1 MRDEDIHKVMRILKE
16 VVAQWQEPVLGH
28 YKRDPFTVLIA
39 CVLSLRT
46 QDKTTEAASQRLFL
60 IADNPGKMA
69 KLTTAAIRKAIYPVG
84 FYKTKAE
91 NIKKICTLLNKYHSG
106 IVPADI
112 DTLLT
117 LPGVGRKTANLVV
130 TLGFNKPGICVDTHV
145 HRITNRWG
153 YVRTKTPDQTEQA
166 LRKKLPRRH
175 WISIN
180 DILVTYGQN
189 CCKPISPFCSQCK
202 IERYC
207 DRHGVGRSR

>member
-1 MRDEDIHKVMRILKE
+1 MRDQDIHTVIRLLKKA
-16 VVAQWQEPVLGH
+16 VAQLQQPVLGH

-46 QDKTTEAASQRLFL
+46 QDKTTEAASQKLFRL
-60 IADNPGKMA
+60 ADNPHQMVN
-69 KLTTAAIRKAIYPVG
+69 LTTAAIRKAIYPVG

-91 NIKKICTLLNKYHSG
+91 NIKKICHILNNDHSG
-106 IVPADI
+106 KVPDDI
-112 DTLLT
+112 DALLS

-153 YVRTKTPDQTEQA
+153 YVNTRTPDQTESA
-166 LRKKLPRRH
+166 LRKKLPGRY

-180 DILVTYGQN
+180 DLLVTYGQN

-202 IERYC
+202 IEKYC
-207 DRHGVGRSR
+207 ARHGVKRSR